1 MQGRN
6 SKIVNCALEGGVCMS
21 IILGKEKKF
30 IVDRTLPEVVKRTEI
45 VDQDLVGKFI
55 TLIKNIGVDFIEI
68 NGEVLQKIKK
78 LPENV
83 DYIYRVE
90 DPLDV
95 YEFEHLIIDYKKAE
109 TLPEEFLNKLR
120 NKKIILEVDIKVLEQ
135 LNIED
140 NCKIFSKL
148 NIISIRIKGIVK
160 YNIAGWNRL
169 IENIKNRFSVYVDFC
184 ADDKFYMATSV
195 SLESCMDGADV
206 VTAAFNGQVY
216 GFASLEEV
224 ILGLKVIKNGKVCGN
239 LEFMGQLA
247 EVYTKLTRQ
256 KVHPMKAVIGE
267 DIFKYESGIHVDGIE
282 KNPDTYEPYN
292 PYDIGKKRIMY
303 IGKHSG
309 KKAVIIKLKELNI
322 NYQDVDIGEFLKE
335 IRKNSIKLKR
345 NIFDKELIAMFNDF
359 KNI

>member
-1 MQGRN
+1 M
-6 SKIVNCALEGGVCMS
+6 NCVLKGSVCMS
-21 IILGKEKKF
+21 IILGKEKKL
-30 IVDRTLPEVVKRTEI
+30 IVDRTLPEVVKRAEI
-45 VDQDLVGKFI
+45 VDQDLADEFI
-55 TLIKNIGVDFIEI
+55 TLVKNIGVDFIEI
-68 NGEVLQKIKK
+68 NGEVLQKIKN

-83 DYIYRVE
+83 DYIYRVG
-90 DPLDV
+90 DLLDV

-109 TLPEEFLNKLR
+109 ILPEEFLNKLR

-135 LNIED
+135 FNVKD
-140 NCKIFSKL
+140 NCKIFGKL
-148 NIISIRIKGIVK
+148 NIICIRIKGIVK

-195 SLESCMDGADV
+195 SIESCVDGADV

-224 ILGLKVIKNGKVCGN
+224 ILGLKVIKGGKVCGN
-239 LEFMGQLA
+239 LEFMEQLV
-247 EVYTKLTRQ
+247 EVYTKLTHK

-309 KKAVIIKLKELNI
+309 KKAVMIKLKELNI
-322 NYQDVDIGEFLKE
+322 DYQDVDIGEFLKE
-335 IRKNSIKLKR
+335 VRKNSIKLKR
-345 NIFDKELIAMFNDF
+345 NIFDKELISMFNDF
-359 KNI
+359 KNIQ